1 MKEQFINVMRKTPLF
16 PYIRAYYAVYQR
28 AGIGSLLRTRLIG
41 GSGDIIERRIQ
52 QFEDVCRVASITP
65 SPGRFLYSI
74 DTSLHVMEYPGYRR
88 LGNLTPDYG
97 FLLENGVDGI
107 GRILEGKLREDS
119 TGYAQVLMRTL
130 RAVRD
135 YLERCSSEAGVDIP
149 SGVPETLEDA
159 IQLLLT
165 FNSLLWTYGHPL
177 IGLGRL
183 DRTLDGYPSSEDT
196 HSIIAEL
203 IRTLSLYSDFKSNT
217 LPGDTGQVI
226 ILGGDCNDLT
236 RTFLEVMMELGL
248 PDPKVVL
255 RVNRDTPEDIWEL
268 ALDCI
273 ERGLGYPLLAND
285 EVIVDALREYYGD
298 DAENYGT
305 SACWEPLIPGKSMD
319 QNNLTNLNLLIPL
332 EDALKSGAESF
343 EELLEAYRSAL
354 RVYLDHV
361 IREIES
367 LKFEPSPPLSLL
379 FPDCIERCRDIAD
392 GGAAY
397 SYNGVLAVGMGN
409 LVNSLINIKR
419 LCFDEKR
426 MTPDDVI
433 GVLDENFGS
442 SETLRSELENRV
454 PVYGMDEPLV
464 IDLTNRVISMIH
476 GELHGR
482 YKFGLS
488 SPSYIWEGEK
498 TGASFDGRHAGDP
511 LGVHISPVKLVEGI
525 SYTGILNFASG
536 LDYRKACN
544 GGVVDIMIDRN
555 FLERIRGEFKVL
567 MRTGL
572 MKGAMQLQ
580 VNVLDPE
587 VLLEAAR
594 DPELHPDL
602 IVRVWGFSAYFRDLP
617 EEYRELIVRRALE
630 YSEHGDCYG

>member
-1 MKEQFINVMRKTPLF
+1 MKEHVINVMRRTPLF
-16 PYIRAYYAVYQR
+16 PYIRAYYTVYQR
-28 AGIGSLLRTRLIG
+28 NGIGSLLRTRLIG
-41 GSGDIIERRIQ
+41 GTGDILERRTQ
-52 QFEDVCRVASITP
+52 QFEEVCRVARITP

-74 DTSLHVMEYPGYRR
+74 DTELHVMEHPGYRR

-107 GRILEGKLREDS
+107 GRILEDKLREDS
-119 TGYAQVLMRTL
+119 TGYARVLMRTL
-130 RAVRD
+130 RAVRV

-149 SGVPETLEDA
+149 SGAPETLDDA

-165 FNSLLWTYGHPL
+165 FNSLLWAYGHPL

-183 DRTLDGYPSSEDT
+183 DRTLDGYPSSGDT
-196 HSIIAEL
+196 HSIIGDL

-226 ILGGDCNDLT
+226 VLGGDCNDLT
-236 RTFLEVMMELGL
+236 RIFLEVMMELGL

-255 RVNRDTPEDIWEL
+255 RVDRDTPEDIWEL

-273 ERGLGYPLLAND
+273 ERGLGYPLIAND
-285 EVIVDALREYYGD
+285 EVIVDALRDYYGD

-305 SACWEPLIPGKSMD
+305 SACWEPLIPGRSSD
-319 QNNLTNLNLLIPL
+319 QNNLATLNLLIPL
-332 EDALKSGAESF
+332 DDALRSGARTF
-343 EELLEAYRSAL
+343 EELLDAYRSAL
-354 RVYLDHV
+354 RVYIEGV
-361 IREIES
+361 IREVES

-379 FPDCIERCRDIAD
+379 FPDCIRSCRDIAA

-397 SYNGVLAVGMGN
+397 SYNGILTVGMGN
-409 LVNSLINIKR
+409 LVNSLINIRR
-419 LCFDEKR
+419 LAFDEGR
-426 MTPDDVI
+426 MALEGIT
-433 GVLDENFGS
+433 GVLDDNFSS
-442 SETLRSELENRV
+442 SEALRSELENSGLK
-454 PVYGMDEPLV
+454 YGMDEPEV
-464 IDLTNRVISMIH
+464 MDLTNRIIDMIH
-476 GELHGR
+476 DELSGR

-488 SPSYIWEGEK
+488 SPSYIWEGEE
-498 TGASFDGRHAGDP
+498 TGASFDGRRAREP
-511 LGVHISPVKLVEGI
+511 LGVHISPVKLLEGM

-536 LDYRKACN
+536 LDYSKACN
-544 GGVVDIMIDRN
+544 GGVVDLMIDRSL
-555 FLERIRGEFKVL
+555 LESARGEFMGLIK
-567 MRTGL
+567 TGIL
-572 MKGAMQLQ
+572 RGVMQLQ

-587 VLLEAAR
+587 VILEAAR

-630 YSEHGDCYG
+630 YSEHGGWHG

>member
-1 MKEQFINVMRKTPLF
+1 MKEHVINVMRRTPLF
-16 PYIRAYYAVYQR
+16 PYMRAYYTVYQR
-28 AGIGSLLRTRLIG
+28 GGIGSLLRTRLIG
-41 GSGDIIERRIQ
+41 GSGDILERRIQ
-52 QFEDVCRVASITP
+52 QFEDVCRVARITP

-74 DTSLHVMEYPGYRR
+74 DTTLHVMEYPGYRR
-88 LGNLTPDYG
+88 LGNLTPDYR

-107 GRILEGKLREDS
+107 GRILEDKLREDS

-130 RAVRD
+130 RAVSG

-149 SGVPETLEDA
+149 SGAPETLEDA

-196 HSIIAEL
+196 HSIIEDL
-203 IRTLSLYSDFKSNT
+203 IRALSLYPDFKSNT

-226 ILGGDCNDLT
+226 VLGGECNDLT
-236 RTFLEVMMELGL
+236 RIFLDVMMELGL
-248 PDPKVVL
+248 PDPKIVL
-255 RVNRDTPEDIWEL
+255 RVNRDTPEDVWEL

-273 ERGLGYPLLAND
+273 ERGLGYPLIAND

-305 SACWEPLIPGKSMD
+305 SACWEPLIPGRSSD
-319 QNNLTNLNLLIPL
+319 QNNLATLNLLIPL
-332 EDALKSGAESF
+332 ADALRSGARSF
-343 EELLEAYRSAL
+343 EELLDAYRSAL
-354 RVYLDHV
+354 RAYIEGV
-361 IREIES
+361 IREVES

-379 FPDCIERCRDIAD
+379 FPDCIKSCRDIAE

-397 SYNGVLAVGMGN
+397 SYNGVLTVGMGN

-419 LCFDEKR
+419 LSFDKGR
-426 MTPDDVI
+426 MNLDDII
-433 GVLDENFGS
+433 GVLDDNFSS
-442 SETLRSELENRV
+442 SEALRSELENRG
-454 PVYGMDEPLV
+454 PKYGMDEPEV
-464 IDLTNRVISMIH
+464 MDLTNRIIDMIH
-476 GELHGR
+476 DELAGR
-482 YKFGLS
+482 YRFGLS
-488 SPSYIWEGEK
+488 SPSYIWHGEE
-498 TGASFDGRHAGDP
+498 TGASFDGRRAREP
-511 LGVHISPVKLVEGI
+511 LGVHISPVRLLEGM

-536 LDYRKACN
+536 LDYSKACN
-544 GGVVDIMIDRN
+544 GGVVDLMIDRS
-555 FLERIRGEFKVL
+555 FLERARGEFMGLIK
-567 MRTGL
+567 TGIRR
-572 MKGAMQLQ
+572 GIMQLQ
-580 VNVLDPE
+580 VNVVDPE
-587 VLLEAAR
+587 VILEAAR

-630 YSEHGDCYG
+630 YSEHGGWHG